1 MIDTGGG
8 GFSGSS
14 AATQGDFKGS
24 NSLTFGNVSGPAR
37 NNNTMFI
44 VAALVAVFFIW
55 KKR

>member
-1 MIDTGGG
+1 MVDTGGG